1 MSVAGAWVCLLA
13 PLVGA
18 AAITAAGSRITRR
31 QAGWIATVSVFV
43 GFVGALDTMIRLL
56 GQDAEEREHLSVAY
70 TWLDAGGFQADLSIL
85 VDPLSVVMM
94 LVVTGVGGLIVWYS
108 MGYMAGADE
117 ERRYFAYMA
126 LFVFSMLLLVEA
138 GNLLILL
145 VGWGL
150 VGLASYLLIGFDH
163 HRPEAI
169 TAAKKA
175 FIVNAIG
182 DAVMALALI
191 LLISKLGTLDF
202 APVFEAAE
210 GGFLSDTVVTLAALG
225 LLGGAAAKSAQIPLH
240 TWLPDA
246 MEGPTPVSALIHA
259 ATMVTAGVY
268 LICRT
273 HPVFEAAPDVQHLAA
288 ILGAV
293 TLVAAGLI
301 ALVQQ
306 DIKKVIAYSTM
317 SQIGYMFLG
326 AGLGAYGFAIFHL
339 VAHAFF
345 KALLFLAA
353 GLVIHHLAGE
363 QDIRKMGGLRRFM
376 PRTHLAFL
384 IGTLALIG
392 IPPLSGF
399 WSKDAIIASAL
410 ATGGVLGIAL
420 WIVGIAGALL
430 TGAYA
435 FRLYWVVF
443 RGEPS
448 PLVLEHAEGHGEGHA
463 HGTESTEGH
472 ADHAH
477 GEGPLS
483 MQIPVWVLTVLAAIG
498 GLIVIPGLWKPLEE
512 WLEVVTHPL
521 VEPSVVEDYATS
533 GAAVIAGVVGLWAAW
548 ALVST
553 GRELV
558 ASRTLRTVL
567 ENKLYFDAIYD
578 RLLVRP
584 AQAVAVRLRD
594 GVEEPLVQ
602 GSLDEI
608 GRGTLG
614 AGGGVARTQI
624 GLLRAYAFVIAASVI
639 ALAVVFLVVR

>member
-1 MSVAGAWVCLLA
+1 
-13 PLVGA
+13 
-18 AAITAAGSRITRR
+18 
-31 QAGWIATVSVFV
+31 
-43 GFVGALDTMIRLL
+43 
-56 GQDAEEREHLSVAY
+56 
-70 TWLDAGGFQADLSIL
+70 
-85 VDPLSVVMM
+85 
-94 LVVTGVGGLIVWYS
+94 
-108 MGYMAGADE
+108 
-117 ERRYFAYMA
+117 
-126 LFVFSMLLLVEA
+126 
-138 GNLLILL
+138 
-145 VGWGL
+145 
-150 VGLASYLLIGFDH
+150 
-163 HRPEAI
+163 
-169 TAAKKA
+169 
-175 FIVNAIG
+175 
-182 DAVMALALI
+182 
-191 LLISKLGTLDF
+191 
-202 APVFEAAE
+202 
-210 GGFLSDTVVTLAALG
+210 
-225 LLGGAAAKSAQIPLH
+225 
-240 TWLPDA
+240 
-246 MEGPTPVSALIHA
+246 
-259 ATMVTAGVY
+259 
-268 LICRT
+268 
-273 HPVFEAAPDVQHLAA
+273 
-288 ILGAV
+288 
-293 TLVAAGLI
+293 
-301 ALVQQ
+301 
-306 DIKKVIAYSTM
+306 
-317 SQIGYMFLG
+317 
-326 AGLGAYGFAIFHL
+326 
-339 VAHAFF
+339 
-345 KALLFLAA
+345 
-353 GLVIHHLAGE
+353 
-363 QDIRKMGGLRRFM
+363 M

-435 FRLYWVVF
+435 FRLYWIVF

-477 GEGPLS
+477 GEGLLS

-594 GVEEPLVQ
+594 GKMRLP
-602 GSLDEI
+602 S
-608 GRGTLG
+608 RGG
-614 AGGGVARTQI
+614 I
-624 GLLRAYAFVIAASVI
+624 
-639 ALAVVFLVVR
+639 VRRRDVPGIP